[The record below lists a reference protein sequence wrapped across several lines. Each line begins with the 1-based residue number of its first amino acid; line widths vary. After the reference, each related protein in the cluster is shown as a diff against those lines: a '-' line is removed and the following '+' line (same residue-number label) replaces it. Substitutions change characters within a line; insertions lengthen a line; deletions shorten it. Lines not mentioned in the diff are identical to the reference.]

1 MLRVLK
7 GGYTKMEIR
16 NFEEDFTESNKPTLR
31 EEWVRVLKNIF
42 GQEATIDFKEEKNI
56 QIGLGTDVTIKQ
68 KNGRRF
74 SVELKTKRFNLMP
87 YDSWVLELKH
97 HIYSDMERKNK
108 IESKDGWLYTSTAE
122 YVIYA
127 TLNEERNKIVEVCGF
142 SLVPFKYEDFRSE
155 ITKLPVKFAYTEY
168 SSVKHQTT
176 VFCLAKTEWIRE
188 NANKFWY
195 WKE

>member
-1 MLRVLK
+1 
-7 GGYTKMEIR
+7 MEIR
-16 NFEEDFTESNKPTLR
+16 DFEKDFTESNKPTLR
-31 EEWVRVLKNIF
+31 EEWARVLKNIF

-168 SSVKHQTT
+168 SSIKHQTT